1 MGRSAVVFAER
12 ASKTEIGKQHSARNT
27 EEAATKSAG
36 AHTVKQATARSAENP
51 AAKAVGPD
59 ASRQVT
65 VRSDMPVLRAPAP
78 ETAARQQLAMRTEKP
93 TAKNAP
99 QAPLER
105 KAMRT
110 TRANWW
116 DWLFG
121 R

>member
-51 AAKAVGPD
+51 AAKAAGPD

-78 ETAARQQLAMRTEKP
+78 ETAPRQQLAMRIEKP